1 MGAFVLLHLGLW
13 FSLSCL
19 ISSVY
24 SSEVLKKDI
33 GTSSSAQEG
42 FVFID
47 GGTAI
52 GSIDKDFIC
61 ATMDWWPPEKCD
73 YGTCSWDHSS
83 FLNLVTP
90 FSFFLFCFA
99 YFLMSFW
106 FCLIEVF
113 GFLTCCRILTILFS

>member
-1 MGAFVLLHLGLW
+1 MGSFVLLHLGLLW
-13 FSLSCL
+13 LCLFSLSSL
-19 ISSVY
+19 ISSAY
-24 SSEVLKKDI
+24 SSDVLKIDI
-33 GTSSSAQEG
+33 GTSSSSSSQEG

-90 FSFFLFCFA
+90 FSFLFL
-99 YFLMSFW
+99 LP
-106 FCLIEVF
+106 L
-113 GFLTCCRILTILFS
+113 